1 MAPVLST
8 SPVNSQRK
16 TVSFNLP
23 STTHVVPNVIQG
35 PLDHEDALEEEEEE
49 HAQGVLRDAK
59 LGGLPAKQGLY
70 DPDLEKDSCG

>member
-1 MAPVLST
+1 MAPVLSA

-23 STTHVVPNVIQG
+23 SSTHVVPNVISG

-49 HAQGVLRDAK
+49 HAQGVLRDAH